1 MVASEV
7 AAERSLG
14 DLAVI
19 AVASGVGELL
29 QLVNDGLESTH
40 KQALGLLDGLGS
52 RSGGADLV
60 VLRFQLPEPAFEN
73 VNGGE
78 DLRVGIALATGLACA
93 TGAYTTPSTPTYG
106 RDRGRTHQG
115 NKLEPNQPARGWGR
129 SPSDSGVVPL
139 TPGQP
144 ISYRVA
150 LNQPA
155 YLTQRRM

>member
-14 DLAVI
+14 DLAII

-52 RSGGADLV
+52 RSGGADLG

-73 VNGGE
+73 VNVGE

-93 TGAYTTPSTPTYG
+93 TGGYATPSTPTYG
-106 RDRGRTHQG
+106 RDRGRTHQE
-115 NKLEPNQPARGWGR
+115 NKFRAGWLPKSVPAMT
-129 SPSDSGVVPL
+129 L
-139 TPGQP
+139 FH
-144 ISYRVA
+144 
-150 LNQPA
+150 A
-155 YLTQRRM
+155 YVTYGPQGITFASNPHRYD